1 MHPGGLDCQLQKVVI
16 LIGMETPETE
26 TARLTAKGT
35 ATRERIV
42 ATAAGLMYQRGVA
55 GTSTEDV
62 QRAAGVSAS
71 QIYHYFDSKK
81 SLVRAVIAHQTQTVL
96 NIQVPLL
103 GRLDSF
109 EALEAW
115 RDFMVEVQQR
125 RHCQGGCPIGSL
137 AGELADTDPDART
150 DLAAGFARWETAIR
164 QGLQAMQQRGELDTT
179 ADPAR
184 LALATLAAIQGG
196 LLLTQTR
203 RDTDALEAVLDAM
216 IDRIRSLATTRPP
229 RPPSMNP
236 SRRSPAKP

>member
-1 MHPGGLDCQLQKVVI
+1 MHPEEWTVNSKMGVTV
-16 LIGMETPETE
+16 IGMETPEPAT
-26 TARLTAKGT
+26 TRLTTKGA

-42 ATAAGLMYQRGVA
+42 AAAAGLMYQRGVA

-62 QRAAGVSAS
+62 QRAAEVSAS
-71 QIYHYFDSKK
+71 QIYHYFESKK
-81 SLVRAVIAHQTQTVL
+81 SLVRAVIAHQTRTVL
-96 NIQVPLL
+96 NIQAPLL
-103 GRLDSF
+103 SRLDSI

-125 RHCQGGCPIGSL
+125 RHCHGGCPLGSL

-150 DLAAGFARWETAIR
+150 DLADGFARWETAIR
-164 QGLQAMQQRGELDTT
+164 QGLQAMQKRGELDTT

-203 RDTDALEAVLDAM
+203 GDTDALEAVLDAM
-216 IDRIRSLATTRPP
+216 IDRIRSHTA
-229 RPPSMNP
+229 S
-236 SRRSPAKP
+236 